1 MDALEGIRFGG
12 SASDPAPPATEPDAW
27 AFAALLDA
35 GRAAGPFDS
44 IVRVAPDA
52 LGRVEE
58 VGDNTSFHSAVV
70 NKIATDARAAGA
82 AVVTEVPLRP
92 VNGGPGPRVDLVM
105 QLPGQPLTFMD
116 VKTGERPRNTPL
128 QEVWYQ
134 TIPVG
139 GHLTSDDPRIRQ
151 FGLTP
156 GEPFP
161 PSQFEYW
168 VQKDAS
174 SDPLVGI
181 WRPKLTAP
189 NSDVP

>member
-1 MDALEGIRFGG
+1 MDAIGGIRSGD
-12 SASDPAPPATEPDAW
+12 SYDPPTTYDSPTTASNAW

-35 GRAAGPFDS
+35 GASHPFDS
-44 IVRVAPDA
+44 IRSGA
-52 LGRVEE
+52 LNGVEE

-82 AVVTEVPLRP
+82 TVATEVPLRP
-92 VNGGPGPRVDLVM
+92 VNGGSGPRVDLMM

-116 VKTGERPRNTPL
+116 VKTGERPRSTPL
-128 QEVWYQ
+128 QEAWYQ

-139 GHLTSDDPRIRQ
+139 GHLTTDDPRIRQ

-156 GEPFP
+156 GAPFP
-161 PSQFEYW
+161 PAQFEYW
-168 VQKDAS
+168 VQKDAN

-181 WRPKLTAP
+181 WRPRPPAP
-189 NSDVP
+189 NSGTP